1 MNNQQ
6 NQTTNNQA
14 PQYTKLNREQI
25 LELKNTYLS
34 TVVHELKNLIITI
47 NQLVIKG
54 ISDRNNFA
62 KKSEYD
68 SEFDCTSREKND
80 DEYPIYKIFHFL
92 KGLCEYGMSLIADI
106 NTLNRGNND
115 IFLRKETNK
124 NEEIKEFN
132 ITEVI
137 NLCIEMF
144 RIRASVKEKKVKID
158 SEINFPYN
166 KQIRSIN
173 ESKLK
178 QIIINL
184 LSNSL
189 KFTETGSIIVKAMS
203 LPYAKKIRI
212 LVKDTGVGFDSKNF
226 DLDKPFKLYERN
238 EKYNEHGAG
247 LGLYIVQ
254 NILRSYQSCLKC
266 QSAIN
271 RGSTFYF
278 DLNDTCPITDI
289 VNVNK
294 IMTNELRTMIN
305 NINLGKKDKN
315 RSNKNNDIL
324 NQTGKIKVSYVDT
337 EEKEHSTVT
346 NKGLNIKEVN
356 NKFLS
361 LNAFKSPIIN
371 YSNYAKSPRTNN
383 SNVLNKYYGG
393 GSSSKNLNFPLT
405 KKKNTCCKV
414 VSMTKN
420 NINEFTNGRLF
431 KRSSKNINYNKN
443 NNKPK
448 NPQIKTIRKMPKSFV
463 VNGQIPTPIKNNSHC
478 FDSTSSDEM
487 FTEEF
492 NKFNNMRN
500 QDANK
505 NKKNLST
512 NGSGRKR
519 MGSYDPSKCQKI
531 FQQLLETRKMY
542 QNLNKRSRRT
552 NYTDPNSKKKKR
564 IGETDIYY
572 ANCIGFNR
580 GKRMNI
586 IICDDEPPIYESEI
600 NIIKKYFKERIKEK
614 NITPFIY
621 YARDGIECLNM
632 LYNFT
637 LNNIPIK
644 FILIDKS
651 MTYLSGVETSNII
664 KGIMH
669 FKHNHIYLVTGDNV
683 DPGDCKADAF
693 YPKPLTLD
701 SFEKIMKKY
710 I

>member
-1 MNNQQ
+1 MTDNRPNQYKNKQNQQ
-6 NQTTNNQA
+6 
-14 PQYTKLNREQI
+14 NREQI

-54 ISDRNNFA
+54 ISDKSNFG
-62 KKSEYD
+62 KKTEMD
-68 SEFDCTSREKND
+68 SEFDCSSRDKNEN

-106 NTLNRGNND
+106 NTINRGNNS
-115 IFLRKETNK
+115 IFLRKTSTLKED
-124 NEEIKEFN
+124 IKEFN
-132 ITEVI
+132 LTEVI
-137 NLCIEMF
+137 NLCVEMF

-166 KQIRSIN
+166 KLIKSIN

-189 KFTETGSIIVKAMS
+189 KFTQNGSIIVKAIS

-254 NILRSYQSCLKC
+254 NILKSYQSCLKC
-266 QSAIN
+266 QSMVN
-271 RGSTFYF
+271 CGSTFYF

-289 VNVNK
+289 INVNK
-294 IMTNELRTMIN
+294 LMTNELRTMIN
-305 NINLGKKDKN
+305 NINLGKKDKI
-315 RSNKNNDIL
+315 NKNNENS
-324 NQTGKIKVSYVDT
+324 NQTGKIKVNYVET
-337 EEKEHSTVT
+337 EEKEISELT
-346 NKGLNIKEVN
+346 NKGVYNKEVN

-361 LNAFKSPIIN
+361 LNVYKSPVIC
-371 YSNYAKSPRTNN
+371 SGSYAKSPRTNN
-383 SNVLNKYYGG
+383 SSALNKYYGNR
-393 GSSSKNLNFPLT
+393 SSNKSLVIPIA
-405 KKKNTCCKV
+405 KKKNTCCV
-414 VSMTKN
+414 VNISKNDINDFYHDRILEKNSKN
-420 NINEFTNGRLF
+420 NKHN
-431 KRSSKNINYNKN
+431 KNQNNNN
-443 NNKPK
+443 NNKQK
-448 NPQIKTIRKMPKSFV
+448 NPQKIRKMPKSFA
-463 VNGQIPTPIKNNSHC
+463 VNGQVPDTIKTIHHY

-487 FTEEF
+487 LAEEF

-500 QDANK
+500 QIENENNNK
-505 NKKNLST
+505 FLSV
-512 NGSGRKR
+512 NNSGRKR
-519 MGSYDPSKCQKI
+519 LGSFDPNTCKKI
-531 FQQLLETRKMY
+531 FKQLLETRKMY
-542 QNLNKRSRRT
+542 QNLNNRSKRT
-552 NYTDPNSKKKKR
+552 NYTDPNSKNKKR
-564 IGETDIYY
+564 IGENDIFY
-572 ANCIGFNR
+572 ANCIGFNT

-600 NIIKKYFKERIKEK
+600 NIIKKYFREKIKEK

-621 YARDGIECLNM
+621 YARDGIECLNL
-632 LYNFT
+632 LYNFSM
-637 LNNIPIK
+637 NNIPIK

-651 MTYLSGVETSNII
+651 MTYLSGIETSNII
-664 KGIMH
+664 KGIRH

-683 DPGDCKADAF
+683 DPGECKADAF

-701 SFEKIMKKY
+701 SFEKIMKRY